1 MEKDQIVILEDRGL
15 ISIEGI
21 DARNFLQNIISNDID
36 LVNSSNSI
44 FAGIFT
50 PQGKY
55 LYEFFVIKNV
65 DGYLLECDI
74 KLINEIIDYFLK
86 YKLKSKV
93 EIKNLSSIHAVGVIS
108 QKKFKEIQ
116 SNSKLSSSTILYGE
130 NICFLD
136 PRLNILGARIIFDLE
151 KLHLTIKKLNL
162 KIINKVNYL
171 NLAHTNGIPIEGTKN
186 LQNALFS
193 LESNFEEL
201 NGISFKKGCYIGQE
215 NTARMKLRN
224 KITKRLVPINFKKN
238 LLRLSEISFENK
250 TVGKIIISNP
260 YPFALIKIIDPD
272 LNSFRDKQLKIN
284 DENIK
289 ITIPNWINL

>member
-130 NICFLD
+130 NICFID

-162 KIINKVNYL
+162 KIINKANYL

-186 LQNALFS
+186 LQNALFG

-224 KITKRLVPINFKKN
+224 KISKRLVPINFKKN

-272 LNSFRDKQLKIN
+272 LNFFRDKQLKTN
-284 DENIK
+284 DEDIK